1 MIKIILTGPESTG
14 KTTLCKKLSEHFKF
28 PYINEYARKYIDGL
42 HKDYTQRD
50 LTKIAQQQLILE
62 QNNSKVLFCDTD
74 LITIKIWS
82 MYKYKNCDSWIIN
95 KILQQK
101 RERRFYILCNPD
113 IAWEK
118 DPQREN
124 PNNREE
130 IFNLYHKELKDLN
143 HNYYIAKGENR
154 DEDSIKIISDLIKS
168 I

>member
-1 MIKIILTGPESTG
+1 
-14 KTTLCKKLSEHFKF
+14 
-28 PYINEYARKYIDGL
+28 
-42 HKDYTQRD
+42 
-50 LTKIAQQQLILE
+50 
-62 QNNSKVLFCDTD
+62 
-74 LITIKIWS
+74 

-101 RERRFYILCNPD
+101 RERRFYILFNPD